1 MPTPRIN
8 VINKKLT
15 KDEREAFAQFGRTA
29 EQIDDIQKR
38 LSKPTWTFWCDASE
52 LYMTLT
58 TGSTIVYEGGKQR
71 TNDESSGC
79 KFTNNYF
86 DTNNREIAKNIFLS
100 DLYFEGRIKEVD
112 DHVAAVAQSK
122 YDEFKHAVLSDETN
136 RERLKNDFVKELKE
150 AQAEA

>member
-1 MPTPRIN
+1 MPTVRQN

-15 KDEREAFAQFGRTA
+15 KEEREAFASFGRDKEA
-29 EQIDDIQKR
+29 IDDIERR
-38 LSKPTWTFWCDASE
+38 LSKPMWTFWADASE

-100 DLYFEGRIKEVD
+100 DLYFEGRIKEVE
-112 DHVAAVAQSK
+112 DHVADEAQAK
-122 YDEFKHAVLSDETN
+122 YDEFKSAVLSDETN
-136 RERLKNDFVKELKE
+136 RQRLKEDFAKELEE
-150 AQAEA
+150 AKASA